1 MLKKLPK
8 SKNRGTLVSTIK
20 WLIFAEIAAV
30 GLSFY
35 VWRKMCRQQG
45 LLNFEVIV
53 LLHALHFLVPGISA
67 VDLSSVVTLVV
78 HSRQTF
84 ISEIP
89 VRPMVTV
96 GH

>member
-1 MLKKLPK
+1 
-8 SKNRGTLVSTIK
+8 
-20 WLIFAEIAAV
+20 
-30 GLSFY
+30 
-35 VWRKMCRQQG
+35 